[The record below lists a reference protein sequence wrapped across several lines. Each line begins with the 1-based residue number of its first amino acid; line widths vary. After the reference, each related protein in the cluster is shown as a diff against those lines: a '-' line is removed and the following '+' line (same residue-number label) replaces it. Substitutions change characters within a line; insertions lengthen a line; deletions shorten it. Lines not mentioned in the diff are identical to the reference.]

1 MFLLYRWPAGTPW
14 ASAAPAQLQ
23 TLPKHCALEWVY
35 VSIPLGFDSGRG
47 FDEAATACA
56 VYNVSVE
63 TAEQRTSLWT
73 LMLQTVNYFNQA
85 VGTTPL
91 LCRVDCTRKP
101 CSALMWLPLEDAI
114 PQVPGRDVE
123 LQDLV
128 DAGRHTLLR
137 ALESMVEM
145 MAPQLNSCSAKRRRK
160 ADAAQ
165 VAVALQAAEAV
176 ALRRQ
181 RLADARRR
189 IIIAGGDAEWILR
202 QLNYVEKLAELSASE
217 MADVYD
223 LAMGEIERVILKTPR
238 PDPIIPD
245 EYSEIAVRLL
255 EVLSRFDPDKARSFR
270 RVFFGVGI
278 GSDDPRVC
286 LADVRDA
293 EHARLAQGEQDDD
306 SGVTGGAYL
315 KDELRISRGLPTVKP
330 SSAPWL
336 LGEDRSRV

>member
-1 MFLLYRWPAGTPW
+1 MATIRGEHCGVFLLYRWPAGTPW

-47 FDEAATACA
+47 LHRFAEAATACA

-63 TAEQRTSLWT
+63 TAEQRTSL
-73 LMLQTVNYFNQA
+73 VESFNQA
-85 VGTTPL
+85 VGATPL
-91 LCRVDCTRKP
+91 LCREDCTRKP

-165 VAVALQAAEAV
+165 VHVALQAAEDV

-181 RLADARRR
+181 
-189 IIIAGGDAEWILR
+189 
-202 QLNYVEKLAELSASE
+202 
-217 MADVYD
+217 M
-223 LAMGEIERVILKTPR
+223 P
-238 PDPIIPD
+238 
-245 EYSEIAVRLL
+245 
-255 EVLSRFDPDKARSFR
+255 
-270 RVFFGVGI
+270 FF
-278 GSDDPRVC
+278 
-286 LADVRDA
+286 
-293 EHARLAQGEQDDD
+293 
-306 SGVTGGAYL
+306 
-315 KDELRISRGLPTVKP
+315 
-330 SSAPWL
+330 
-336 LGEDRSRV
+336 

>member
-1 MFLLYRWPAGTPW
+1 MATTRGEHCGVFLLYRWPAGTPW

-35 VSIPLGFDSGRG
+35 VSIPLGWFA
-47 FDEAATACA
+47 EAATPCA

-63 TAEQRTSLWT
+63 TAEPSTSLWA
-73 LMLQTVNYFNQA
+73 LMLQTVSLFNQT

-91 LCRVDCTRKP
+91 LCREDCTRKP

-165 VAVALQAAEAV
+165 VHVALQAAEEV
-176 ALRRQ
+176 AF
-181 RLADARRR
+181 
-189 IIIAGGDAEWILR
+189 G
-202 QLNYVEKLAELSASE
+202 
-217 MADVYD
+217 
-223 LAMGEIERVILKTPR
+223 
-238 PDPIIPD
+238 
-245 EYSEIAVRLL
+245 
-255 EVLSRFDPDKARSFR
+255 RSFY
-270 RVFFGVGI
+270 
-278 GSDDPRVC
+278 
-286 LADVRDA
+286 A
-293 EHARLAQGEQDDD
+293 
-306 SGVTGGAYL
+306 
-315 KDELRISRGLPTVKP
+315 
-330 SSAPWL
+330 
-336 LGEDRSRV
+336 